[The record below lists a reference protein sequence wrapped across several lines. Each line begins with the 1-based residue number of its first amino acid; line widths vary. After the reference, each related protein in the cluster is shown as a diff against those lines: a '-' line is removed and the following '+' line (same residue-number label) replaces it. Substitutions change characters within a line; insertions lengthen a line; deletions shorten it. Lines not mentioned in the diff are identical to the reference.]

1 LQLTATGPG
10 EKFSGATGEYEVKIA
25 NTGSAPAK
33 NVTASVRIPRGVK
46 YVSGV
51 ENAESSADL
60 VTWRVGDM
68 APGSDRTYRF
78 VCQLTT
84 DGEAQ
89 FQFSARGDSG
99 LEASG
104 EVLTKV
110 EALADLKLT
119 VNDPVGPV
127 PVGEL
132 VKYELRIT
140 NRGTKAAEQVRVVAQ
155 FSEGIEPIGAE
166 GSKGDV
172 VSGQVVL
179 QPIARIAA
187 AETMVLTVTAKAA
200 TGGNHAFRTEVTCGP
215 DIRLVSEATTKFFGA
230 GNASAKRQVPPSPSD
245 TNQSTPRVGLRS
257 AWSGGSD
264 KK

>member
-1 LQLTATGPG
+1 LAATGPG
-10 EKFSGATGEYEVKIA
+10 EKFSGTTGEYEVKVA

-51 ENAESSADL
+51 ENAESSVDV
-60 VTWRVGDM
+60 VTWPVGDV
-68 APGSDRTYRF
+68 APGSDRTYRL

-89 FQFSARGDSG
+89 FQFSVRGDGG

-110 EALADLKLT
+110 EALADLKLV

-127 PVGEL
+127 PVGES
-132 VKYELRIT
+132 VKYEVRIT

-155 FSEGIEPIGAE
+155 FSEGIEPVGAE
-166 GSKGDV
+166 GSKADI
-172 VSGQVVL
+172 VSGQVVF
-179 QPIARIAA
+179 QPIARIGA
-187 AETMVLTVTAKAA
+187 AETVVLTVKAKAEA
-200 TGGNHAFRTEVTCGP
+200 GGSHVFRAEVTCGP
-215 DIRLVSEATTKFFGA
+215 DIRLVSEETTKFFGA
-230 GNASAKRQVPPSPSD
+230 GSASAKRQVPSSPSD
-245 TNQSTPRVGLRS
+245 TTKPAPRVGSRS
-257 AWSGGSD
+257 AWSDGSD
-264 KK
+264 PR